1 VATRKYDRPRVLAHR
16 RPSGHIEREVTY
28 VIAGIDTHKD
38 TLAVAVVD
46 DSGRLVAGG
55 DVPNTER
62 GFAQLV
68 DMFTAHHVQRV
79 GIEGSGSFGRA
90 VAVHLALCWQSGQPV
105 AVVEVPTLMTSR
117 ERHGQLG
124 KGKTDP
130 VDALAIA
137 RITTRE
143 QQLPPVR
150 LTVGAAADLRAL
162 LDYRED
168 LVRERG
174 ALVNR
179 AHAELGGLRPG
190 YQQQIPIM
198 TTRARVRAAVDLLGD
213 DSSIRATLCR
223 RRLECVIAIDA
234 ETAELKRQITRPV
247 AAADTTLTDL
257 YGVGPLVAARFLAE
271 VVDIRRYPNRNAF
284 ASANGTAPLPASS
297 GRTVRHRF
305 NPGGNR
311 QLNRSLYT
319 IALTQI
325 RGDTEGRA
333 YYERKRAAGKTKRE
347 ALRCL
352 IGEVS
357 RVRLGRM
364 PGRGFSVVLGDGLVA
379 EPMRRPVLVLPPS
392 TRRGPGPALGTCPT
406 EGRTMRNRR
415 GPRHRGVNHFTPRE
429 ASDEVCRV
437 GLGQSGA

>member
-1 VATRKYDRPRVLAHR
+1 VLAHR

-150 LTVGAAADLRAL
+150 LTVGAAADL
-162 LDYRED
+162 
-168 LVRERG
+168 G
-174 ALVNR
+174 ACS
-179 AHAELGGLRPG
+179 
-190 YQQQIPIM
+190 I
-198 TTRARVRAAVDLLGD
+198 TARTWSKNAAPWSTGPTPNWAVCDPAT
-213 DSSIRATLCR
+213 SS
-223 RRLECVIAIDA
+223 
-234 ETAELKRQITRPV
+234 
-247 AAADTTLTDL
+247 
-257 YGVGPLVAARFLAE
+257 
-271 VVDIRRYPNRNAF
+271 
-284 ASANGTAPLPASS
+284 
-297 GRTVRHRF
+297 
-305 NPGGNR
+305 
-311 QLNRSLYT
+311 RS
-319 IALTQI
+319 
-325 RGDTEGRA
+325 R
-333 YYERKRAAGKTKRE
+333 
-347 ALRCL
+347 
-352 IGEVS
+352 S
-357 RVRLGRM
+357 
-364 PGRGFSVVLGDGLVA
+364 
-379 EPMRRPVLVLPPS
+379 
-392 TRRGPGPALGTCPT
+392 
-406 EGRTMRNRR
+406 
-415 GPRHRGVNHFTPRE
+415 
-429 ASDEVCRV
+429 
-437 GLGQSGA
+437 

>member
-1 VATRKYDRPRVLAHR
+1 VLARR
-16 RPSGHIEREVTY
+16 RPSGHTEQEVTL

-46 DSGRLVAGG
+46 EAGRLVAGG

-62 GFAQLV
+62 GFAKLV
-68 DMFTAHHVQRV
+68 DMFNTHHVQRV

-90 VAVHLALCWQSGQPV
+90 VAVHLVVCWQPDRP
-105 AVVEVPTLMTSR
+105 ATVVEVPTLLTSR
-117 ERHGQLG
+117 ERRGQLG

-190 YQQQIPIM
+190 YQQQIPIL
-198 TTRARVRAAVDLLGD
+198 TTCARVRAAVDLLGD
-213 DSSIRATLCR
+213 DTSIRATLCR
-223 RRLECVIAIDA
+223 RRLERVIAIDA
-234 ETAELKRQITRPV
+234 ETAELKRQISKLV

-284 ASANGTAPLPASS
+284 ASANGTAPLLASS

-333 YYERKRAAGKTKRE
+333 YYERKRAAGKSKRE

-352 IGEVS
+352 K
-357 RVRLGRM
+357 RRLSDIIFTTIRHDAAGADASSDQAS
-364 PGRGFSVVLGDGLVA
+364 P
-379 EPMRRPVLVLPPS
+379 PPWPVPV
-392 TRRGPGPALGTCPT
+392 
-406 EGRTMRNRR
+406 
-415 GPRHRGVNHFTPRE
+415 GVDAVDANE
-429 ASDEVCRV
+429 AR
-437 GLGQSGA
+437 LTA

>member
-1 VATRKYDRPRVLAHR
+1 VLARR
-16 RPSGHIEREVTY
+16 RPSGHIEQEVTL

-38 TLAVAVVD
+38 ILAVAVVD
-46 DSGRLVAGG
+46 DAGRLIAGG
-55 DVPNTER
+55 DIPNTEL
-62 GFAQLV
+62 GFLQLV
-68 DMFTAHHVQRV
+68 DIFDTHHVLRV
-79 GIEGSGSFGRA
+79 GIEGSGNFGRA
-90 VAVHLALCWQSGQPV
+90 VAVHLVLRWLPDWPV

-117 ERHGQLG
+117 ERRGQLG

-137 RITTRE
+137 RITARE
-143 QQLPPVR
+143 RQLPPTVR
-150 LTVGAAADLRAL
+150 LTVGPAADLRAL

-179 AHAELGGLRPG
+179 AHSELGGLRPG
-190 YQQQIPIM
+190 YQHQVPIL
-198 TTRARVRAAVDLLGD
+198 TTRARVRAALELIGD
-213 DSSIRATLCR
+213 DTSIRATLCR
-223 RRLECVIAIDA
+223 RRLERVIAIDA
-234 ETAELKRQITRPV
+234 EAADLKRQITRLV

-257 YGVGPLVAARFLAE
+257 YGVGPLVAARFIAE

-284 ASANGTAPLPASS
+284 AAANGTAPLPASS

-319 IALTQI
+319 IAITQI

-352 IGEVS
+352 K
-357 RVRLGRM
+357 RRLSDIV
-364 PGRGFSVVLGDGLVA
+364 FTT
-379 EPMRRPVLVLPPS
+379 
-392 TRRGPGPALGTCPT
+392 TRHDATGAAPDRHTWPAWSIPA
-406 EGRTMRNRR
+406 
-415 GPRHRGVNHFTPRE
+415 GVGAVDANE
-429 ASDEVCRV
+429 AR
-437 GLGQSGA
+437 LTA

>member
-1 VATRKYDRPRVLAHR
+1 VLARR
-16 RPSGHIEREVTY
+16 RPSGLIEQKVT
-28 VIAGIDTHKD
+28 VLIAGIDTHKD

-46 DSGRLVAGG
+46 DTGRLIAGG
-55 DVPNTER
+55 EIPNTER
-62 GFAQLV
+62 GFARLV
-68 DMFTAHHVQRV
+68 DWLESHQVVRV
-79 GIEGSGSFGRA
+79 GIEGSGNFGRA
-90 VAVHLALCWQSGQPV
+90 VAVHLVVCWQPDRSV

-117 ERHGQLG
+117 ERRGQLG

-137 RITTRE
+137 RITARE

-150 LTVGAAADLRAL
+150 LTVGSAADLRAL

-168 LVRERG
+168 LVQERG

-179 AHAELGGLRPG
+179 AHAELGGLRAG
-190 YQQQIPIM
+190 YQQLIPTL
-198 TTRARVRAAVDLLGD
+198 TTRARVRAAVELLGD
-213 DSSIRATLCR
+213 DTSVRAVLCR
-223 RRLECVIAIDA
+223 RRLERVIAIDT
-234 ETAELKRQITRPV
+234 ETADLKRQIAGLV

-257 YGVGPLVAARFLAE
+257 YGVGPLVAARFIAE

-284 ASANGTAPLPASS
+284 AAANGSAPLPASS

-347 ALRCL
+347 ALRC
-352 IGEVS
+352 VK
-357 RVRLGRM
+357 
-364 PGRGFSVVLGDGLVA
+364 
-379 EPMRRPVLVLPPS
+379 RRISDIVF
-392 TRRGPGPALGTCPT
+392 T
-406 EGRTMRNRR
+406 TMRHDAD
-415 GPRHRGVNHFTPRE
+415 RHADSPAVR
-429 ASDEVCRV
+429 ADEIPQPAWPTLTRV
-437 GLGQSGA
+437 GAVDANEARLTA

>member
-1 VATRKYDRPRVLAHR
+1 VLARR

-46 DSGRLVAGG
+46 DTGRLVASG

-68 DMFTAHHVQRV
+68 DMFTSHHVQRV

-90 VAVHLALCWQSGQPV
+90 VAVHLALCWQSDQPV

-137 RITTRE
+137 RITARE
-143 QQLPPVR
+143 QQLPTVR

-190 YQQQIPIM
+190 YQHQIPIL
-198 TTRARVRAAVDLLGD
+198 TTRARIRAALELIGDDTSVRAV
-213 DSSIRATLCR
+213 LCR
-223 RRLECVIAIDA
+223 RRLERVLAIDT
-234 ETAELKRQITRPV
+234 ETAELKRQISKLV
-247 AAADTTLTDL
+247 AVADTTLTDL

-271 VVDIRRYPNRNAF
+271 VVDIRRYPNRDAF
-284 ASANGTAPLPASS
+284 AAANGTAPLPASS

-352 IGEVS
+352 KRRLSDIVFTTMRHDAAGADAPPDQVS
-357 RVRLGRM
+357 
-364 PGRGFSVVLGDGLVA
+364 
-379 EPMRRPVLVLPPS
+379 PPS
-392 TRRGPGPALGTCPT
+392 WQLV
-406 EGRTMRNRR
+406 
-415 GPRHRGVNHFTPRE
+415 GVGAVDANE
-429 ASDEVCRV
+429 AR
-437 GLGQSGA
+437 LTA

>member
-1 VATRKYDRPRVLAHR
+1 
-16 RPSGHIEREVTY
+16 
-28 VIAGIDTHKD
+28 
-38 TLAVAVVD
+38 
-46 DSGRLVAGG
+46 
-55 DVPNTER
+55 
-62 GFAQLV
+62 
-68 DMFTAHHVQRV
+68 
-79 GIEGSGSFGRA
+79 
-90 VAVHLALCWQSGQPV
+90 VHLALCWQSDQPV

-117 ERHGQLG
+117 ERRPGQLG

-190 YQQQIPIM
+190 YQQQIPIL
-198 TTRARVRAAVDLLGD
+198 TTCARVRAAVDLLGD
-213 DSSIRATLCR
+213 DTSIRATLCR
-223 RRLECVIAIDA
+223 RRLERVIAIDA
-234 ETAELKRQITRPV
+234 ETAELKRQISKLV

-271 VVDIRRYPNRNAF
+271 VLDIRRYPNRNAF

-333 YYERKRAAGKTKRE
+333 YYERKRAAGKSKRE

-357 RVRLGRM
+357 RMRLGRM
-364 PGRGFSVVLGDGLVA
+364 PGRGFSVASGDGLVA

-437 GLGQSGA
+437 GLGQSGDGARRGRAGAGPVGVSALRGWLVDDDGSAAEAGDARGAPGDRGTD

>member
-1 VATRKYDRPRVLAHR
+1 MATREYDRPRVLAHR

-46 DSGRLVAGG
+46 DSGRLVAGA

-137 RITTRE
+137 RITARE

-190 YQQQIPIM
+190 YQQQIPIL
-198 TTRARVRAAVDLLGD
+198 TTRARVRAAIDLLGE

-223 RRLECVIAIDA
+223 RRLERVIAIDA
-234 ETAELKRQITRPV
+234 ETAELKRQIT
-247 AAADTTLTDL
+247 
-257 YGVGPLVAARFLAE
+257 GW
-271 VVDIRRYPNRNAF
+271 
-284 ASANGTAPLPASS
+284 S
-297 GRTVRHRF
+297 
-305 NPGGNR
+305 
-311 QLNRSLYT
+311 
-319 IALTQI
+319 
-325 RGDTEGRA
+325 
-333 YYERKRAAGKTKRE
+333 
-347 ALRCL
+347 
-352 IGEVS
+352 
-357 RVRLGRM
+357 
-364 PGRGFSVVLGDGLVA
+364 
-379 EPMRRPVLVLPPS
+379 PP
-392 TRRGPGPALGTCPT
+392 PT
-406 EGRTMRNRR
+406 
-415 GPRHRGVNHFTPRE
+415 PP
-429 ASDEVCRV
+429 
-437 GLGQSGA
+437 